1 MTTPD
6 AALPAIAASGLTK
19 TVMSGDNPLT
29 ILTGLDLRADPGE
42 IVCVRG
48 PSGSGKSTL
57 LGLLAGL
64 DQPTAGSVRVAGTD
78 LGSLDEERLARFRAK
93 HLGFVFQSF
102 HLLPNLTA
110 LENVGV
116 PLEIAGIPDAHDRA
130 RALLESFGLG
140 ERAHHLPSQMSGGE
154 QQRVAIARAIS
165 NEPTVVLADEPTGNL
180 DEDTGARIA
189 DLLVGVR
196 DRTGATLLI
205 ATHDSGLAARADRR
219 LFLRG
224 GSLHE
229 DAGRSPPPF
238 DPSLEPE
245 PALAGV

>member
-1 MTTPD
+1 MTAAD
-6 AALPAIAASGLTK
+6 AAPTAIRAEGLGK
-19 TVMSGDNPLT
+19 TVQSGGRPLV
-29 ILTGLDLRADPGE
+29 ILRDLDLVAEPGE

-64 DQPTAGSVRVAGTD
+64 DAPTAGSVSVAGTD
-78 LGSLDEERLARFRAK
+78 LGSLDEEQLARFRAK

-116 PLEIAGIPDAHDRA
+116 PLEIAGLRDAHDRA
-130 RALLESFGLG
+130 WRLLESFGLA
-140 ERAHHLPSQMSGGE
+140 ERAHHLPSKLSGGE

-165 NEPTVVLADEPTGNL
+165 NEPTVILADEPTGNL
-180 DEDTGARIA
+180 DEDTGGRIA

-219 LFLRG
+219 LLLRG
-224 GSLHE
+224 GRLHDE
-229 DAGRSPPPF
+229 PLAPRNVP
-238 DPSLEPE
+238 EPE
-245 PALAGV
+245 PALAGAGV

>member
-1 MTTPD
+1 MTPESTLDP
-6 AALPAIAASGLTK
+6 AAPVIEATGLGK
-19 TVMSGDNPLT
+19 TVMSGDRPLT
-29 ILTGLDLRADPGE
+29 ILKGLELTARPGE

-64 DQPTAGSVRVAGTD
+64 DAPTSGAVRVAGTD

-116 PLEIAGIPDAHDRA
+116 PLEIAGVRDAHDRA
-130 RALLESFGLG
+130 RELLESFGLG
-140 ERAHHLPSQMSGGE
+140 ERSHHLPSQISGGE
-154 QQRVAIARAIS
+154 QQRVAIARAIA
-165 NEPTVVLADEPTGNL
+165 NEPMVILADEPTGNL

-219 LFLRG
+219 LLLRG
-224 GSLHE
+224 GALHE
-229 DAGRSPPPF
+229 EDAAVAAP
-238 DPSLEPE
+238 EAEE
-245 PALAGV
+245 PALVAV